1 MSGDA
6 GERDV
11 ERIVREVAAPA
22 LAALVRRFGDFAAC
36 EDAVQEALIAG
47 AAQWPREGVPESP
60 RAWIVHVARR
70 RLIDHVRSESARR
83 RRESDAA
90 AEIMTGGDEREIQEE
105 MDDTLALYFMCCH
118 PSLTGASAVA
128 LALRA
133 LGGLTTEEIGRA
145 FLVPAATM
153 GQRISRAKETLHAT
167 GARFDLPGP
176 RERAARATAVV
187 RVLYLIFN
195 EGYATSS
202 GEHVYRPDLC
212 GEAIRLARELR
223 RLMPEN
229 GDVTALL
236 ALMLLTDAR
245 REARVGPNG
254 ELIPLD
260 EQDRSHW
267 DRSAIEEGKALV
279 EESFSAGRIGEYQ
292 IQAAIAALHDEAA
305 SVDSTDWR
313 QIRDLYVALMGLT
326 ENPMVALNHAVAVA
340 MVDGAEA
347 GLALLEPLSLDK
359 RWRSNHRLE
368 AVRAHLLERAGQ
380 RDAAI
385 ESFRRAAEQTV
396 SLPER
401 NFLILKAARLDA
413 ER

>member
-22 LAALVRRFGDFAAC
+22 LAALARRFGDFAAC
-36 EDAVQEALIAG
+36 EDAVQEALIAA

-83 RRESDAA
+83 QRESDAA
-90 AEIMTGGDEREIQEE
+90 AEIMTGGDERETQEE

-195 EGYATSS
+195 EGYAPAAVSTSIEPISAAKRS
-202 GEHVYRPDLC
+202 G
-212 GEAIRLARELR
+212 RE
-223 RLMPEN
+223 
-229 GDVTALL
+229 
-236 ALMLLTDAR
+236 
-245 REARVGPNG
+245 
-254 ELIPLD
+254 
-260 EQDRSHW
+260 
-267 DRSAIEEGKALV
+267 
-279 EESFSAGRIGEYQ
+279 
-292 IQAAIAALHDEAA
+292 
-305 SVDSTDWR
+305 
-313 QIRDLYVALMGLT
+313 
-326 ENPMVALNHAVAVA
+326 
-340 MVDGAEA
+340 
-347 GLALLEPLSLDK
+347 
-359 RWRSNHRLE
+359 
-368 AVRAHLLERAGQ
+368 
-380 RDAAI
+380 
-385 ESFRRAAEQTV
+385 
-396 SLPER
+396 
-401 NFLILKAARLDA
+401 
-413 ER
+413 